1 MNMLYVLIGLALLL
15 LVLAIWALFWAI
27 GNRQFDDLES
37 QGWSVVLDD
46 DQKPPQALP
55 PGETGSATDG
65 HPQDDRTT

>member
-1 MNMLYVLIGLALLL
+1 MLYILIILALLL

-55 PGETGSATDG
+55 PEETGTSSTDG
-65 HPQDDRTT
+65 HPQDDRTS

>member
-1 MNMLYVLIGLALLL
+1 MLYILIILALLL

-55 PGETGSATDG
+55 PAETGSSATDEI
-65 HPQDDRTT
+65 PQDDRTS